1 MNEQR
6 RASVLGPVLILTTMV
21 VSVVSAL
28 GAPLIPSIARNFH
41 EPLSMAQWSL
51 TVGLLSGAVSAPAMG
66 RLGDGRRRR
75 VTILGGLG
83 AVTLGGVVSALAP
96 SLVVLVVG
104 RALQG
109 VGLGLVPL
117 TMATARDELPKHR
130 VAPMIAVLSVCT
142 AAGVGLGYPISG
154 LIADQ
159 LGLSA
164 AYWFG
169 AIVSGLALICAAV
182 VVPATVRGRSIQLD
196 TVGAALLAAA
206 LVCLLIAVAQGA
218 DWGWGSPQILGL
230 LLAALVLFTI
240 WTLQQLRAR
249 APLVELRLLR
259 HPAVLA
265 GDVCATVLGVAMYM
279 NLSAVTE
286 FVQMPKSLGGF
297 SASVVVA
304 GLILVPL
311 SALMLLGSRMLPT
324 LLRLLGV
331 RLLLTFGC
339 LVVAVGA
346 AFFALFH
353 DALWQAFVMMGLLGV
368 GLGTTYAAIP
378 GLIVRSVPQRETG
391 SAMGFYQVVRY
402 VGFSLGSALAAAILA
417 GHTTAGQPG
426 VAGYTMVLW
435 VAVGICVM
443 AGGLAWI
450 LPARAERAV
459 ASTPVPVLAPAA
471 APTRSRGLPPRR

>member
-1 MNEQR
+1 
-6 RASVLGPVLILTTMV
+6 
-21 VSVVSAL
+21 
-28 GAPLIPSIARNFH
+28 
-41 EPLSMAQWSL
+41 
-51 TVGLLSGAVSAPAMG
+51 
-66 RLGDGRRRR
+66 
-75 VTILGGLG
+75 
-83 AVTLGGVVSALAP
+83 
-96 SLVVLVVG
+96 
-104 RALQG
+104 
-109 VGLGLVPL
+109 
-117 TMATARDELPKHR
+117 
-130 VAPMIAVLSVCT
+130 
-142 AAGVGLGYPISG
+142 
-154 LIADQ
+154 
-159 LGLSA
+159 
-164 AYWFG
+164 
-169 AIVSGLALICAAV
+169 
-182 VVPATVRGRSIQLD
+182 
-196 TVGAALLAAA
+196 
-206 LVCLLIAVAQGA
+206 
-218 DWGWGSPQILGL
+218 
-230 LLAALVLFTI
+230 
-240 WTLQQLRAR
+240 
-249 APLVELRLLR
+249 
-259 HPAVLA
+259 
-265 GDVCATVLGVAMYM
+265 
-279 NLSAVTE
+279 
-286 FVQMPKSLGGF
+286 
-297 SASVVVA
+297 
-304 GLILVPL
+304 
-311 SALMLLGSRMLPT
+311 MLPT

-417 GHTTAGQPG
+417 GHTTGGQPG